1 MDHRRPPPSVGFAA
15 CEVEHA
21 GGMFDLARSP
31 WRGRISE
38 EVDAAPREAYH
49 PPMQTILAILV
60 VILAIGALVAL
71 VRGIIVFLR
80 TKDEELRRD
89 PSAGPSE
96 SSLKQNNMMWRRIQF
111 QALAVI
117 AAVLLLLLAHPHA
130 G

>member
-1 MDHRRPPPSVGFAA
+1 
-15 CEVEHA
+15 
-21 GGMFDLARSP
+21 
-31 WRGRISE
+31 
-38 EVDAAPREAYH
+38 VDAAFAAAYH
-49 PPMQTILAILV
+49 PPMQTVLAILI

-71 VRGIIVFLR
+71 VRGIIAFLR

-89 PSAGPSE
+89 PTAGPSE